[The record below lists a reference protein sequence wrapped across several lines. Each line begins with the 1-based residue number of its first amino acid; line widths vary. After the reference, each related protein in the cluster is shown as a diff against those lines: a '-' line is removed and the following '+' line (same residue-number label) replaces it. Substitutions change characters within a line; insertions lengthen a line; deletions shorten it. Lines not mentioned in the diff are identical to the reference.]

1 MVDFGESIREL
12 ESVSSATAI
21 ALREVADEIR
31 PTVEARI
38 RQLLLAKYD
47 ASGIKTKTGK
57 LRAALASVSAMIIP
71 SGKKKRITY
80 WLPAGVP
87 DYERGPNAKAP
98 KGGFYEVFS
107 ALAYGSIRGLP
118 GMKKKDKRGLK
129 KIALRKKDGI
139 VRNVSYRSGMAT
151 TSDEAGNVVRSSV
164 VVTAPKD
171 FWPLSK
177 SEEREIKD
185 LAARE
190 IEAALMR
197 RA

>member
-1 MVDFGESIREL
+1 MDFGDSVSNL
-12 ESVSSATAI
+12 ESVSAATTTAM
-21 ALREVADEIR
+21 RDVADEVR
-31 PTVEARI
+31 PIVEARI

-57 LRAALASVSAMIIP
+57 LRAALAAVSAMIIP
-71 SGKKKRITY
+71 FGKNKRITY
-80 WLPAGVP
+80 FLPGGVS
-87 DYERGPNAKAP
+87 DYERGPDAKAP

-118 GMKKKDKRGLK
+118 GVKKKDKKALK
-129 KIALRKKDGI
+129 KIATSNREGI
-139 VRNVSYRSGMAT
+139 VRNVLYSKGKAT
-151 TSDEAGNVVRSSV
+151 TSDESGKTVTSSV
-164 VVTAPKD
+164 VVTKPID